1 MLQLIDK
8 TRLSRFL
15 LGLNTTFL
23 PILFHRS
30 VLRVV
35 AVYFLLI
42 LAGRAV
48 SAIPSQTTI
57 GVDCRDGYAIRL
69 TEQDK
74 HPGAYVRCEDF
85 DLYQERV
92 EANQEDLARML
103 VKEWRSGGD
112 GN

>member
-1 MLQLIDK
+1 MFQLSDK
-8 TRLSRFL
+8 TRLSRL
-15 LGLNTTFL
+15 LLRLQASLL

-30 VLRVV
+30 VLLVV
-35 AVYFLLI
+35 SAYFILI

-69 TEQDK
+69 TEQDR

-92 EANQEDLARML
+92 EAGQEDLARAL
-103 VKEWRSGGD
+103 TKDWSLRGR
-112 GN
+112 